1 MEMDKAL
8 AAKATTKEELEVIV
22 DIYCSIIDT
31 GFSFF

>member
-8 AAKATTKEELEVIV
+8 AAKATAKEELEVII
-22 DIYCSIIDT
+22 DIYCSMIDA